1 MTKISLLCC
10 ISALSLGL
18 TACNSKQQDPKIG
31 EYGQVKIAYH
41 LLNEQEI
48 KAINQSAM
56 PKPDVNHRP
65 RADITY
71 QLDAQKNP
79 YRFVI
84 VAKGTAIQDG
94 KVSMRWLGGTQR
106 EDAPGYSPEIYKNPD
121 VKYKANE
128 PVTLVISSD
137 PFSAN
142 AKDKNSYKHSY
153 MSIIELT
160 GRENFKVSSVEL
172 QIWQGRGTVYSWIN
186 YLKFLAIF
194 LILFTLAYRAYSLLT
209 RER

>member
-10 ISALSLGL
+10 ITALSLGL
-18 TACNSKQQDPKIG
+18 TACSSKQQDPKIG

-65 RADITY
+65 KAGITY

-106 EDAPGYSPEIYKNPD
+106 EDAPGYSPEIYKSSD

-128 PVTLVISSD
+128 PVILVISSD
-137 PFSAN
+137 PFSGN
-142 AKDKNSYKHSY
+142 SKDSQKYYY
-153 MSIIELT
+153 MSSIELT

-172 QIWQGRGTVYSWIN
+172 QIWQGKGSTYPWVN

-194 LILFTLAYRAYSLLT
+194 LIAFTIAYRAYSVLT
-209 RER
+209 NRR